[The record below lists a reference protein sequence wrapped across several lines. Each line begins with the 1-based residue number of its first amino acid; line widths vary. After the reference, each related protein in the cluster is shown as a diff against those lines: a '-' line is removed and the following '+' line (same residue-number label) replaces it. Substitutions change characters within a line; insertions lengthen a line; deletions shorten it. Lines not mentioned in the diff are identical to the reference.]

1 MWYNFQFGASC
12 LNKRKWYNSYQC
24 QFYKV
29 SPAGWDKNLEKDV
42 KMLMSL
48 SESRLYMGQERSFIH
63 SEENGMG
70 FIEQSPS

>member
-1 MWYNFQFGASC
+1 MHHVLIKESGITHTSVSVC
-12 LNKRKWYNSYQC
+12 
-24 QFYKV
+24 KV

-48 SESRLYMGQERSFIH
+48 SESHLYVGQEHSFLC

>member
-1 MWYNFQFGASC
+1 MHHVLIKESDITHT
-12 LNKRKWYNSYQC
+12 SVS
-24 QFYKV
+24 FYKV

-48 SESRLYMGQERSFIH
+48 SESRLYMGQEHSFIH

>member
-1 MWYNFQFGASC
+1 MHHVLIKESGITHTSVSFC
-12 LNKRKWYNSYQC
+12 
-24 QFYKV
+24 KV

-48 SESRLYMGQERSFIH
+48 SESHLYMGQEHSFLH